1 MLAVQ
6 VLTSEKRA
14 NQLSPGGP
22 HAYKNGHV
30 MMNFGSD
37 VIYLLHTHTRM
48 NVCMCILIQMGANLS
63 FSCYGFLA
71 NNCVFSCGYHRF
83 TGGSCHPILRFAMF
97 GNLFHITLVF
107 LFVSF
112 YKSFTENF
120 CKHHFVPIYNYF
132 LNVGSFFFWGGGWI
146 GE

>member
-71 NNCVFSCGYHRF
+71 NNFVFSHVDITIHRWF
-83 TGGSCHPILRFAMF
+83 MPSYFVFCNVWKFISHHTGFPLCFIL
-97 GNLFHITLVF
+97 
-107 LFVSF
+107 
-112 YKSFTENF
+112 
-120 CKHHFVPIYNYF
+120 
-132 LNVGSFFFWGGGWI
+132 
-146 GE
+146 

>member
-37 VIYLLHTHTRM
+37 VIYLLHTHTHM

-71 NNCVFSCGYHRF
+71 NNFVFSHVDITDSQVVHAILFCVLQCLEIYF
-83 TGGSCHPILRFAMF
+83 TSHWFSS
-97 GNLFHITLVF
+97 LFLFINPLLKIFVSITLYQYIIIF
-107 LFVSF
+107 
-112 YKSFTENF
+112 
-120 CKHHFVPIYNYF
+120 
-132 LNVGSFFFWGGGWI
+132 
-146 GE
+146 